1 MTKEQGL
8 TLVIG
13 DVVQQGH
20 KEDSFFDYCFI
31 QVTEVK
37 EWGIQGFVCMPEKRG
52 QLPGQ
57 AYTRAKWED
66 IEYVGKATFVAGI
79 TGEENSA

>member
-8 TLVIG
+8 TLKVG

-37 EWGIQGFVCMPEKRG
+37 PWGIQGFVPMPKARG
-52 QLPGQ
+52 VMPSQ
-57 AYTRAKWED
+57 AYTRAEWAD
-66 IEYVGKATFVAGI
+66 IEYVGKATFVSGVI
-79 TGEENSA
+79 DEENSA